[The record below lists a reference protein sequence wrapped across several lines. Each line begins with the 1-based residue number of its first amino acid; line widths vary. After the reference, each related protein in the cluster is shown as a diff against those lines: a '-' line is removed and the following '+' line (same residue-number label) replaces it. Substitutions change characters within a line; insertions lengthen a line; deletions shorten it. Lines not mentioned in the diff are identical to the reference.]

1 MVQLLGRTIA
11 AAVQRQEYRDFF
23 SKDGSQIGGKPPEQ
37 FAAFIREEQARYR
50 AVIQKANIKLE

>member
-1 MVQLLGRTIA
+1 VVQLLGRSIG

-23 SKDGSQIGGKPPEQ
+23 TKDGSLIGGKTPEQ
-37 FAAFIREEQARYR
+37 FAAFIRDEQARYR